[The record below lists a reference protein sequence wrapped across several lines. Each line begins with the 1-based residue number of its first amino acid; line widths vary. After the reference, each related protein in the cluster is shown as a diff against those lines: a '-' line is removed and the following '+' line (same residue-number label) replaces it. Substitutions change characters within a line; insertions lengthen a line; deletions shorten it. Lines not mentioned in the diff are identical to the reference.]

1 MPDNLF
7 PEIPIWPGS
16 SSFSSSL
23 NPTPFGFF
31 DNEPS
36 FATESDA
43 FAIWATGRLGYP
55 IVDIELASEQFYAC
69 LEEATL
75 EYGAQVNQFNIRDNM
90 LIAQGASTSSD
101 LTQKNITNT
110 LGRVIQLAEQYG
122 VDTLSGGNITLRKGF
137 IQTTS
142 GEQNYDL
149 QSLWSDIQ
157 ESGSRMEIKRIFHN
171 EPPASTRFYD
181 PFVESG
187 FSRMNV
193 MNEFGWSGMSTAVQY
208 TLFPVYEDI
217 LRIQAIEF
225 SDMIRRS
232 GYGFEIH
239 NNVLRLFP
247 IPRHS
252 FKLWFEYIL
261 KDDRNLSAGVG
272 SVSGSTDVLQDGV
285 QSDYSNIQYNLI
297 QYNTINDVGKQWIRR
312 FGLACVKM
320 TLGHIR
326 GKYGSIPTTDGEVS
340 LDGDTLRNEAA
351 TEQEILITQLRENLD
366 EISRRT
372 QMVRKQEEDQALLE
386 QLNKIPLPIFVG

>member
-171 EPPASTRFYD
+171 EPPAST
-181 PFVESG
+181 
-187 FSRMNV
+187 

-225 SDMIRRS
+225 SDMISRS